1 MPKKLIA
8 FGLLFIGVLALI
20 SGTLFKVAEP
30 VQAVVFQFGDPRRV
44 ITEPGL
50 AWKLPLVQEVEYF
63 DKRILNLDPQ
73 PEEILLAD
81 QKRILVDAYAR
92 YRITDPLKFFQSVR
106 YERAFIQ
113 RFGSVLNAAVRD
125 SVAKVEMVDL
135 LSDKRVDVMNEI
147 VQKVR
152 LAAPQ
157 YGVSIVDVR
166 IGRTDLPPQISQ
178 NVFDRMRTDRV
189 KEANELRA
197 EGDEIKQKIEAEAER
212 EKTVILAEARRQSNI
227 LRGEGDAQRN
237 RVLGEAYGKD
247 PEFFRFYRSMEA
259 YREALGDGTSMVLS
273 PDSEFFSYFGT
284 RGDK

>member
-1 MPKKLIA
+1 MSKKLIA
-8 FGLLFIGVLALI
+8 TLVLLVGFGGLL

-30 VQAVVFQFGDPRRV
+30 VQAIVFQFGDPRRV

-50 AWKLPLVQEVEYF
+50 AWKIPFIQEVEYF

-81 QKRILVDAYAR
+81 QKRILVDTYAR

-106 YERAFIQ
+106 FERAFIQ

-125 SVAKVEMVDL
+125 SVAKVEMIDL
-135 LSDKRVDVMNEI
+135 LSDKRIDVMNEI
-147 VQKVR
+147 VEKVR
-152 LAAPQ
+152 QAAPQ
-157 YGVSIVDVR
+157 YGVTLVDVR
-166 IGRTDLPPQISQ
+166 IGRTDLPAQISQ

-189 KEANELRA
+189 QVANRLRA
-197 EGDEIKQKIEAEAER
+197 EGEEIKQRITAEAER
-212 EKTVILAEARRQSNI
+212 QKTVILAEARRQSNV

-237 RVLGEAYGKD
+237 RILGSAYGQD

-259 YREALGDGTSMVLS
+259 YREALGEGTSMVLS
-273 PDSEFFSYFGT
+273 PDSEFFTYFGT
-284 RGDK
+284 RK

>member
-8 FGLLFIGVLALI
+8 ALLLLVGVLGLLG
-20 SGTLFKVAEP
+20 GTLFKVSEP
-30 VQAVVFQFGDPRRV
+30 VQAIVFQFGDPRRV

-50 AWKLPLVQEVEYF
+50 AWKIPFIQDVEYF
-63 DKRILNLDPQ
+63 DKRILSLDPQ
-73 PEEILLAD
+73 PEEILLSD

-92 YRITDPLKFFQSVR
+92 YRITDPLKFYQSVR
-106 YERAFIQ
+106 FERAFVQ

-125 SVAKVEMVDL
+125 SVARVEMTDL
-135 LSDKRVDVMNEI
+135 LSDKRIDVMNEI
-147 VQKVR
+147 VEKVR
-152 LAAPQ
+152 RVAPE
-157 YGVSIVDVR
+157 YGVTLVDVR
-166 IGRTDLPPQISQ
+166 IGRTDLPPQISA

-197 EGDEIKQKIEAEAER
+197 EGDEIKQRIEAEAER

-237 RVLGEAYGKD
+237 TILGDAYGKD

-259 YREALGDGTSMVLS
+259 YRKALGDGTSMVLS
-273 PDSEFFSYFGT
+273 PDSEFFSYFGS
-284 RGDK
+284 RKD